1 MRRLLGRKRFATR
14 DLRDGDT
21 LVAQGDGL
29 GLRLDMPV
37 ADYEYAA
44 VYPAEKRCLLN
55 TSASRAQFMASA
67 VQGGL
72 RLDAPYAGQHCE

>member
-1 MRRLLGRKRFATR
+1 
-14 DLRDGDT
+14 
-21 LVAQGDGL
+21 
-29 GLRLDMPV
+29 MPV